1 MSLKT
6 RVTCTKFSKLTD
18 WSMIVNPDPRILKHR
33 PVVLLDY
40 AGHDGLYPEHRTDC
54 RYVSLG
60 WAQYDPRQLSV
71 KILRHT
77 GDRWS
82 RQSEELPLHRCIDT
96 TALIVETVSQVSAGD
111 SVTLPAHFLE
121 RQDSPQ
127 TMPVE
132 TDGEVEREEFV
143 AKLTDPLVLRRLGK
157 LADVLIA
164 LREEGRV

>member
-1 MSLKT
+1 MAS
-6 RVTCTKFSKLTD
+6 
-18 WSMIVNPDPRILKHR
+18 DPRSLKHR

-40 AGHDGLYPEHRTDC
+40 ARHDGIYPEDRTDC
-54 RYVSLG
+54 RYVSMG

-77 GDRWS
+77 GGRWS

-96 TALIVETVSQVSAGD
+96 TALIAQTVAQASAGD
-111 SVTLPAHFLE
+111 SITLPAHFLE
-121 RQDSPQ
+121 RQDGPQ
-127 TMPVE
+127 AMPLE
-132 TDGEVEREEFV
+132 AYGEVEREEFI

-164 LREEGRV
+164 LREDGRV

>member
-1 MSLKT
+1 MPP
-6 RVTCTKFSKLTD
+6 
-18 WSMIVNPDPRILKHR
+18 NPRILKHR

-40 AGHDGLYPEHRTDC
+40 AQHDGHYPEHRTDC

-96 TALIVETVSQVSAGD
+96 TALIAEAVAQVSNGD
-111 SVTLPAHFLE
+111 HVTLPANFLE
-121 RQDSPQ
+121 RQKTSQ

-132 TDGEVEREEFV
+132 ADSEVEREEFV

-164 LREEGRV
+164 LREDGRV

>member
-1 MSLKT
+1 M
-6 RVTCTKFSKLTD
+6 
-18 WSMIVNPDPRILKHR
+18 NPDPRILKHR

>member
-1 MSLKT
+1 M
-6 RVTCTKFSKLTD
+6 
-18 WSMIVNPDPRILKHR
+18 NPDPRILKHR

-40 AGHDGLYPEHRTDC
+40 AGHDGLYPENRTDC

-82 RQSEELPLHRCIDT
+82 RQSEELPLHRCIDA
-96 TALIVETVSQVSAGD
+96 TALVAETIAQVRAGD
-111 SVTLPAHFLE
+111 SVTLPTHFLE
-121 RQDSPQ
+121 RQNRPQ

-132 TDGEVEREEFV
+132 ADGEVEREEFV
-143 AKLTDPLVLRRLGK
+143 VKLTDPLVLRRLGK

-164 LREEGRV
+164 LREAGRV